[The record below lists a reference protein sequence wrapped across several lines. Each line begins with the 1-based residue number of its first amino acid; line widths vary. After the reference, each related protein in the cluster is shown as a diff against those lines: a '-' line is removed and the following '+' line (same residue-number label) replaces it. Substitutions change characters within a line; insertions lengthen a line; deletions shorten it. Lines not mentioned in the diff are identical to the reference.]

1 MIYSLVQTKQIVILN
16 KEAKMQEEKHSV
28 ARRIIEIFLT
38 VLFVTFLSFLLMR
51 LSPID
56 PATAYAKRHTPSP
69 TAEQI
74 AELRIEMGLNK
85 PLIVQYGAWVGD
97 AFSLDFGES
106 LVNGKDALGEILQV
120 LPFTITV
127 VLVSSILQIIFSVL
141 VSNLMYLGRN
151 NIGGKLLKILM
162 LIFVSIPS
170 FYIANSYL
178 NFFAVE
184 TSLISVT
191 DNEGFMRYF
200 HPAICLTIPYVAFYG
215 RLLYT
220 TLAKEMNED
229 YAYYAQCRGLS
240 ESRILLL
247 HATPRACFALLPNF
261 MQSVGLTMAGAAF
274 VERIFSLPGLGYLI
288 IESVMHRDSPVVHLC
303 VLVLALSIA
312 FVGVLADGM
321 QHMLNKKKVRGGVA
335 K

>member
-1 MIYSLVQTKQIVILN
+1 MQQRKYNVIKRIV
-16 KEAKMQEEKHSV
+16 EV
-28 ARRIIEIFLT
+28 FLT
-38 VLFVTFLSFLLMR
+38 IIFVTFLSFLLMR

-56 PATAYAKRHTPSP
+56 PATAYAKRHSPSP

-85 PLIVQYGAWVGD
+85 PLIVQYGDWVGD
-97 AFSLDFGES
+97 AFNLEFGES
-106 LVNGKDALGEILQV
+106 LVNGKDALGEVLQV

-127 VLVSSILQIIFSVL
+127 VLISAIMQIIFSVL
-141 VSNLMYLGRN
+141 VANLMYLGRK

-162 LIFVSIPS
+162 LICVSLPA
-170 FYIANSYL
+170 FFIANSYL

-191 DNEGFMRYF
+191 ENEGFLRYF
-200 HPAICLTIPYVAFYG
+200 HPAICLTVPYVAFYG

-220 TLAKEMNED
+220 TLTKEMNED

-240 ESRILLL
+240 ERRILFL
-247 HATPRACFALLPNF
+247 HATPRACFSLLPNF

-312 FVGVLADGM
+312 FVGLLADGL
-321 QHMLNKKKVRGGVA
+321 QHMLNKKKVRSGVA

>member
-1 MIYSLVQTKQIVILN
+1 MQQGKYNVIKRIV
-16 KEAKMQEEKHSV
+16 EV
-28 ARRIIEIFLT
+28 FLT
-38 VLFVTFLSFLLMR
+38 IVFVTFLSFLLMR

-56 PATAYAKRHTPSP
+56 PATAYAKRHSPSP

-74 AELRIEMGLNK
+74 AELRIEMGLNR
-85 PLIVQYGAWVGD
+85 PLIVQYGAWIGD
-97 AFSLDFGES
+97 AFALEFGES
-106 LVNGKDALGEILQV
+106 LVNGKDALGEITQV

-127 VLVSSILQIIFSVL
+127 VLVSTVFQIVFSVL
-141 VSNLMYLGRN
+141 VANLMYLGRK

-162 LIFVSIPS
+162 LICVSLPA

-178 NFFAVE
+178 NFFAVK

-191 DNEGFMRYF
+191 ENQGFMRYF
-200 HPAICLTIPYVAFYG
+200 HPAICLTVPYVAFYG

-220 TLAKEMNED
+220 TLTKEMNED

-240 ESRILLL
+240 ESRILFL
-247 HATPRACFALLPNF
+247 HATPRACFSLLPNF

-312 FVGVLADGM
+312 LVGLLADGM
-321 QHMLNKKKVRGGVA
+321 QHILNKKRVRGGVA

>member
-1 MIYSLVQTKQIVILN
+1 MQQGKYNVIKRIV
-16 KEAKMQEEKHSV
+16 EV
-28 ARRIIEIFLT
+28 FLT
-38 VLFVTFLSFLLMR
+38 IVFVTFLSFLLMR

-56 PATAYAKRHTPSP
+56 PATAYAKRHSPSP

-85 PLIVQYGAWVGD
+85 PLIVQYGEWVED
-97 AFSLDFGES
+97 AFSLKFGES
-106 LVNGKDALGEILQV
+106 LVNGKDALGEILKV
-120 LPFTITV
+120 LPFTIAV
-127 VLVSSILQIIFSVL
+127 VLVSTILQIVFSML
-141 VSNLMYLGRN
+141 VANLMYLGRK
-151 NIGGKLLKILM
+151 NIWGKLLKILM
-162 LIFVSIPS
+162 LICVSLPA

-191 DNEGFMRYF
+191 ENQGFMRYF

-220 TLAKEMNED
+220 TLTKEMNED

-240 ESRILLL
+240 ESRILFL
-247 HATPRACFALLPNF
+247 HATPRACFSLLPNF

-312 FVGVLADGM
+312 IVGLLADGM
-321 QHMLNKKKVRGGVA
+321 QHILNKKKVRGGVG